1 MTDWKLTR
9 QYYDVKAVQFGEKCA
24 FSEGVLTVNEEE
36 LVALTRHLFKAVT
49 GFHLEITS
57 PGENA
62 RIVHVLD
69 AIAPMV
75 KVEGESQQYPG
86 IFSTPY
92 TAGQGVTNL
101 YRGFSIIESAALPWD
116 SANASSGLLY
126 PRDAII
132 ELSGFA
138 AGYTPFAVSYTH
150 LTLPTKA

>member
-24 FSEGVLTVNEEE
+24 FSKGVLTVNEEE
-36 LVALTRHLFKAVT
+36 LRSLTRSLWKAVT

-75 KVEGESQQYPG
+75 KVEGDFRTS
-86 IFSTPY
+86 
-92 TAGQGVTNL
+92 
-101 YRGFSIIESAALPWD
+101 
-116 SANASSGLLY
+116 
-126 PRDAII
+126 
-132 ELSGFA
+132 
-138 AGYTPFAVSYTH
+138 
-150 LTLPTKA
+150 